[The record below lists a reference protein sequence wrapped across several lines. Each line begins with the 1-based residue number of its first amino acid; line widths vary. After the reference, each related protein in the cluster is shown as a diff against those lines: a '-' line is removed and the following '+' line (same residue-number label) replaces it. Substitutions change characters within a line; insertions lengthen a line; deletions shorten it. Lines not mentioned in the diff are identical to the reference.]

1 MVLPKPLSKV
11 TPPTETLVETPGT
24 VVSIIQALRV
34 HQWIKNV
41 LVFVPLLMAHKI
53 LDINELKLALYGFVA
68 WCCCASGVY
77 LLNDLFDLETDRS
90 HPRKKQRPI
99 ASGRVSPMLAWI
111 LMLLLIGTGM
121 AVASIFLPRA
131 FAITLLLYVG
141 LTTAYT
147 IGVKQL
153 LIIDVLM
160 LAGFYTLRVISGGF
174 ATSIYVSPWLLGFS
188 MFLFLNLAFVK
199 RYTELSHSAS
209 ENRIGVSRRG
219 YTTTDMEFLK
229 TIGPAS
235 GYLSVLVLALYINS
249 REVTALYHKPT
260 VLWLIGPLLFYW
272 ITRIWLLAH
281 RGQMDEDPI
290 VFTIKD
296 PTSYVVG
303 ALTVIV
309 IVVATLW

>member
-1 MVLPKPLSKV
+1 MVLPKPISSV
-11 TPPTETLVETPGT
+11 STATESEDESTGLF
-24 VVSIIQALRV
+24 VSILQALRV

-41 LVFVPLLMAHKI
+41 LVFVPLLMAHKV
-53 LDINELKLALYGFVA
+53 LDINELKLAVLGFVA

-90 HPRKKQRPI
+90 HPRKKKRSI
-99 ASGRVSPMLAWI
+99 ASGRVDPKIAWVLLSLLI
-111 LMLLLIGTGM
+111 AAGMSIASLLLP
-121 AVASIFLPRA
+121 VS
-131 FAITLLLYVG
+131 FAITLLIYVG

-147 IGVKQL
+147 VGLKQL

-174 ATSIYVSPWLLGFS
+174 ATGIYVSPWLLSFS

-199 RYTELSHSAS
+199 RYTELSSTIS

-219 YTTTDMEFLK
+219 YTTHDMEFLK

-249 REVTALYHKPT
+249 REVSVLYRKPT

-272 ITRIWLLAH
+272 ITRVWLLAH

-303 ALTVIV
+303 ALTAVV